1 MSVQDVEA
9 EALKLPSHERA
20 RLAEV
25 LIASLDEEDEVAR
38 AWADEA
44 ERRYEELRSGAVQG
58 VPADEVFA
66 RIRAR
71 RR

>member
-1 MSVQDVEA
+1 MSIQELEA

-20 RLAEV
+20 RLAEA
-25 LIASLDEEDEVAR
+25 LIASLDEEDEIAA

-44 ERRYEELRSGAVQG
+44 ERRDQELRSGSVKGIA
-58 VPADEVFA
+58 AEEVFA

-71 RR
+71 LQ